1 MKAFTGGLDVLNIY
15 CISSFHV
22 EYKEKFLLRESD
34 EAWHGL
40 PRELMESLFLEML
53 KKLVDVA
60 LIGYSGL
67 GLVFGLVILEVFLN
81 LNDSVILP
89 EAFCSVL
96 KQKIKAGLWKDA
108 KRASG
113 SIRFLL

>member
-1 MKAFTGGLDVLNIY
+1 MCLISTVYPSFMLNIRKNFF
-15 CISSFHV
+15 SERV
-22 EYKEKFLLRESD
+22 MRQ
-34 EAWHGL
+34 WHGL

-96 KQKIKAGLWKDA
+96 KQKIKAGLWKDV

>member
-1 MKAFTGGLDVLNIY
+1 MCLISTVYPAFMLNIRKNFF
-15 CISSFHV
+15 S
-22 EYKEKFLLRESD
+22 ESVMRQ
-34 EAWHGL
+34 WHGL

>member
-1 MKAFTGGLDVLNIY
+1 MCLISTVYPASMLNIRKNFF
-15 CISSFHV
+15 SERV
-22 EYKEKFLLRESD
+22 MRQ
-34 EAWHGL
+34 WHGL

>member
-1 MKAFTGGLDVLNIY
+1 MCLISTVYPSFMLNIRKNFF
-15 CISSFHV
+15 SERV
-22 EYKEKFLLRESD
+22 MRQ
-34 EAWHGL
+34 WHGL

-60 LIGYSGL
+60 LIYTIYHHYSGL

-96 KQKIKAGLWKDA
+96 KQKIKAGLWKDV

>member
-1 MKAFTGGLDVLNIY
+1 MCLISTVYPASMLNIRKNFF
-15 CISSFHV
+15 SERV
-22 EYKEKFLLRESD
+22 MRQ
-34 EAWHGL
+34 WHGL

-67 GLVFGLVILEVFLN
+67 GLVVGLVILEVFLN

-96 KQKIKAGLWKDA
+96 KQKIKAGLWKDV

>member
-1 MKAFTGGLDVLNIY
+1 
-15 CISSFHV
+15 
-22 EYKEKFLLRESD
+22 
-34 EAWHGL
+34 
-40 PRELMESLFLEML
+40 MESLFLEML

-67 GLVFGLVILEVFLN
+67 GLVVGLVILEVFLN

>member
-1 MKAFTGGLDVLNIY
+1 M
-15 CISSFHV
+15 
-22 EYKEKFLLRESD
+22 RQ
-34 EAWHGL
+34 WHGL

-60 LIGYSGL
+60 LIYTIYHHYSGL

>member
-1 MKAFTGGLDVLNIY
+1 M
-15 CISSFHV
+15 
-22 EYKEKFLLRESD
+22 RQ
-34 EAWHGL
+34 WHGL

-67 GLVFGLVILEVFLN
+67 GLVVGLVILEVFLN

>member
-1 MKAFTGGLDVLNIY
+1 MCLISTVYPAFMLNIRKNFF
-15 CISSFHV
+15 SERV
-22 EYKEKFLLRESD
+22 MRQ
-34 EAWHGL
+34 WHGL